1 MCCAL
6 VIVFPVRSRAL
17 PSRGRDWL
25 FSVLLPQ
32 PWLWFSPAPQVYAPV
47 STRIDFCYRGICFSL
62 PSTSV
67 LKFPLCFFRSASGL
81 GRPHAGSAA
90 CSIFPLSWRVL
101 ARGSQISSLLWIPL
115 SARPDRV
122 FSLVFSAHRPDR
134 ARIFLRVSS
143 ISAQSCSQGRGFF
156 VCASAFSLHFPSRP
170 WSDSPAC
177 SWILQQRSFC
187 GLCAKDL
194 SVRVVSR
201 FYSR

>member
-1 MCCAL
+1 VLSILL

-32 PWLWFSPAPQVYAPV
+32 LGSCPISFSWLWFSPAPQVYAPV

-67 LKFPLCFFRSASGL
+67 LIFPLCFFRSASGL

-143 ISAQSCSQGRGFF
+143 ISALARSWIFRLRLGLQ
-156 VCASAFSLHFPSRP
+156 SAFPVAPLE
-170 WSDSPAC
+170 
-177 SWILQQRSFC
+177 
-187 GLCAKDL
+187 
-194 SVRVVSR
+194 
-201 FYSR
+201 